1 MLFTLD
7 DKQITSVPHPGSFAA
22 AIKELGAVRVAE
34 VRAELNSEI
43 DGMAPE
49 KNGSRTFSSSHL
61 GSKLSPWPAPISY
74 LYYVARVF
82 EGQNPDEK
90 KVQDRA
96 ALLFGLFVWECI
108 IKRQEKWVFWAP
120 NLGGRDPNREITG
133 KVYFER
139 V

>member
-1 MLFTLD
+1 MLYTLE
-7 DKQITSVPHPGSFAA
+7 DKQIKLVPHAGSFNA
-22 AIKELGAVRVAE
+22 AIKELGEIRVSE
-34 VRAELNSEI
+34 VRAELDSIVDN
-43 DGMAPE
+43 MAPDR
-49 KNGSRTFSSSHL
+49 NGSRTFSSSIL
-61 GSKLSPWPAPISY
+61 GSQLSPWPSPISH

-90 KVQDRA
+90 KVQDTA

-108 IKRQEKWVFWAP
+108 IERQEKWVFWDP
-120 NLGGRDPNREITG
+120 NLSGHDPNREITG